1 MKIPKY
7 SNNTGLPSSTSI
19 LSSGD
24 DSCDRYYTDE
34 GKARGTLVHY
44 LCELY
49 LEGHFIVE
57 TSIDNDILPYYLSFK
72 AWSELMIKD
81 VILIEKRLIDK
92 KGLFCGQIDF
102 IARLNGDK
110 FDTLVDIKTS
120 MAKNEKA
127 WGLQIASYKY
137 LAEENG
143 IKIGRAGSLRVR
155 RNGGLAVFDKIR
167 NYEDNLK
174 IFKNKLISY
183 YKENIEMGVI
193 NNE

>member
-19 LSSGD
+19 LSFGD

-57 TSIDNDILPYYLSFK
+57 TSIDNDILPYFLSFK
-72 AWSELMIKD
+72 AWVDLMVD
-81 VILIEKRLIDK
+81 SVVLVEERLVDK
-92 KGLFCGQIDF
+92 NGLYCGQIDF
-102 IARLNGDK
+102 VAKLNGDS
-110 FDTLVDIKTS
+110 FNTLIDIKTS
-120 MAKNEKA
+120 TAKNGKT
-127 WGLQIASYKY
+127 WPLQLSSYRY
-137 LAEENG
+137 LAEDNG
-143 IKIGRAGSLRVR
+143 IPINRLGALRVR
-155 RNGGLAVFDKIR
+155 RDGKLAFFDEVR
-167 NYEDNLK
+167 NYKDNLK
-174 IFKNKLISY
+174 IFKNKLTNY
-183 YKENIEMGVI
+183 YEENIEIGVV